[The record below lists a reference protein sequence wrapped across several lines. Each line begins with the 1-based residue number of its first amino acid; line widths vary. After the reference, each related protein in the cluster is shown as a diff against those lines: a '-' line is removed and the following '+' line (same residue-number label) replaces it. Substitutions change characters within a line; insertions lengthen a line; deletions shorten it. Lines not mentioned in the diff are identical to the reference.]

1 MVSEVTEVF
10 LSFALS
16 YIAES
21 TWAITEEGLS
31 TLISVASRQGDLQS
45 LEKTLGRKASN
56 AHSSYVRSGVGIIP
70 VSGPTF
76 KRANLFTEVSGA
88 TSYEIILRDLH
99 ALLENDSVKAILLNI
114 DSPGGEANGAAELSE
129 YIFAARE
136 RKPTYAY
143 VGGLGASA
151 AYWIASSTSKVFA
164 SETALLGSIG
174 VQTVVRS
181 KDKSGDMSFVSSV
194 SPNKNRDPSTEMGA
208 REVQRTVDDLGAI
221 FVQKVA
227 RNRGI
232 SPKAVIERFGQGSI
246 FIGEKSLEKGM
257 IDAIT
262 TFEGALLSIQEEIE
276 QNGSPALLSEGDFA
290 KAVADAR
297 RSESERILGIQ
308 ALAKGR
314 VSSEFTASLISEGVS
329 VEQAALRILTK
340 SDEDRGKRITDLK
353 KADEALAGLS
363 AKPMETADDSFES
376 DLRLAASV
384 GLVSLA

>member
-1 MVSEVTEVF
+1 M
-10 LSFALS
+10 SFALS

-56 AHSSYVRSGVGIIP
+56 AHSSYVRSGVGVIP
-70 VSGPTF
+70 VTGPTF

-129 YIFAARE
+129 HIFAARD
-136 RKPTYAY
+136 RKPIYAY

-232 SPKAVIERFGQGSI
+232 NPEAVIERFGQGSI

-262 TFEGALLSIQEEIE
+262 TFEGALLSIQEDIE
-276 QNGSPALLSEGDFA
+276 KNSNSTASFSEGDIA
-290 KAVADAR
+290 KAAADAR
-297 RSESERILGIQ
+297 RLESERILGIQ
-308 ALAKGR
+308 GLAKGR
-314 VSSEFTASLISEGVS
+314 VSSEFTASLIADGVS

-340 SDEDRGKRITDLK
+340 SDEDRGKRISDLK
-353 KADEALAGLS
+353 RADEALAGLS
-363 AKPMETADDSFES
+363 AKPMEPPEDSLDS
-376 DLRLAASV
+376 DLRLAASA

>member
-1 MVSEVTEVF
+1 
-10 LSFALS
+10 
-16 YIAES
+16 
-21 TWAITEEGLS
+21 
-31 TLISVASRQGDLQS
+31 
-45 LEKTLGRKASN
+45 
-56 AHSSYVRSGVGIIP
+56 
-70 VSGPTF
+70 
-76 KRANLFTEVSGA
+76 
-88 TSYEIILRDLH
+88 
-99 ALLENDSVKAILLNI
+99 VKAILLNI

-129 YIFAARE
+129 HVFAARE
-136 RKPTYAY
+136 RKPIYAY

-232 SPKAVIERFGQGSI
+232 NPEAVIERFGQGSI

-276 QNGSPALLSEGDFA
+276 QNGSPAPLSEGDFA

-314 VSSEFTASLISEGVS
+314 VSSEFTASLICEGVS

-340 SDEDRGKRITDLK
+340 SDEDRGKRIAELK

-363 AKPMETADDSFES
+363 AKPMENADDSFES